1 MAINAIRSGLA
12 DGGAATSGNSAAAF
26 NYAYTQ
32 NKMQTTSMWA
42 GMALQAREFLPM
54 MQSILFLL
62 FGCVSFLV
70 VALAMLPGLTKL
82 VLTNYAKGFVYLGT
96 WPVVFA
102 FINFIMTTRLS
113 LNTAAVADIYSGIT
127 LSNVDAMAEMH
138 SRYAAMTGF
147 LMMSVPMIVGFIV
160 KGGASVMGSMSH
172 QFAGMMNS
180 VNSRTS
186 ASAASGDINLGNGQ
200 VDNFSFNNMNG
211 NKTDT
216 SALQRTHGVT
226 TQDANGGMTTDYGNG
241 NKKFDGSGMISS
253 GLGFDLNSRE
263 AVSHSLRS
271 SARETQSQAE
281 AHRSQYNQSTDKT
294 FDQVA
299 QFGQNTNKALSY
311 ADVTSNKESAS
322 AARAVSTMNST
333 VDEYAKHHGISREQ
347 SKSELTSKWL
357 GGSASAGLKT
367 PDGLLFGFN
376 AGGQLEGGKKTN
388 WDDRTSDTTTDSES
402 DRQSRALQKQFN
414 ESANVVKNYDLT
426 DTNSETRTKTD
437 TALAH
442 IGGQSAGHRVAG
454 HHCLVGI
461 PARPRTRPP
470 GRSVEDMTDS
480 VSFNLMPDFQA
491 YVKEHNPDHY
501 EGIMFGSTE
510 EMREQRAG
518 YISQFMSE
526 QETQDKI
533 ARYTDDSL
541 PQSGEDLRQ
550 ANEQKTGELALTPA
564 QLAAQQE
571 THKGFQQRHDDGV
584 EGLVNGTGARDYFDE
599 RAFNR
604 IELET
609 QEAVAGTREEVANKE
624 EQHQTPLPDTK
635 PQPEAEPKSD
645 VEPHSEPIT
654 HPAMG
659 RGTR

>member
-1 MAINAIRSGLA
+1 MTLEVYTYSNGDVANNVFNAIATFFATDSFASMLQICAMFAVLATACHFFFTRDTNAIPKWAAVYLLVPLLLVNTKTGIQIIDLTDPTGHYAVANVPMIVAGPTHLSSVYMYGVTKSVEDIFHAPSDEQYSKTGMMFGAKLYQISRQSRVEDSQLKGDWLHYMQSCIRGDINLNQKYTWEQLANAADIFAFLANNNPSPLRRIQMGPNDFPTCKEALPRLKAKFDTDAQQALSLMAHKLYANKAATSQTQFTSGLQGSYAKYANISRTASQITTQNMAINAIRSGLA
-12 DGGAATSGNSAAAF
+12 DGAATSGNSAAAF

-241 NKKFDGSGMISS
+241 NKKV
-253 GLGFDLNSRE
+253 R
-263 AVSHSLRS
+263 R
-271 SARETQSQAE
+271 
-281 AHRSQYNQSTDKT
+281 
-294 FDQVA
+294 
-299 QFGQNTNKALSY
+299 
-311 ADVTSNKESAS
+311 
-322 AARAVSTMNST
+322 
-333 VDEYAKHHGISREQ
+333 
-347 SKSELTSKWL
+347 
-357 GGSASAGLKT
+357 
-367 PDGLLFGFN
+367 
-376 AGGQLEGGKKTN
+376 
-388 WDDRTSDTTTDSES
+388 
-402 DRQSRALQKQFN
+402 
-414 ESANVVKNYDLT
+414 
-426 DTNSETRTKTD
+426 
-437 TALAH
+437 
-442 IGGQSAGHRVAG
+442 
-454 HHCLVGI
+454 
-461 PARPRTRPP
+461 
-470 GRSVEDMTDS
+470 
-480 VSFNLMPDFQA
+480 
-491 YVKEHNPDHY
+491 
-501 EGIMFGSTE
+501 
-510 EMREQRAG
+510 
-518 YISQFMSE
+518 
-526 QETQDKI
+526 
-533 ARYTDDSL
+533 
-541 PQSGEDLRQ
+541 
-550 ANEQKTGELALTPA
+550 
-564 QLAAQQE
+564 
-571 THKGFQQRHDDGV
+571 
-584 EGLVNGTGARDYFDE
+584 
-599 RAFNR
+599 
-604 IELET
+604 
-609 QEAVAGTREEVANKE
+609 
-624 EQHQTPLPDTK
+624 
-635 PQPEAEPKSD
+635 
-645 VEPHSEPIT
+645 
-654 HPAMG
+654 
-659 RGTR
+659 